1 MRVDN
6 QKRMIMHACINVLA
20 KNLNLSS
27 YQINKIKNDYDK
39 YNIARLE
46 KRGGVLYAPYV
57 VHGIQGW
64 IARIFLGT
72 TADLIGQ
79 DKTLLRAQR
88 NIKFFANGLH
98 CVKIGRYTYYADAHG
113 KNISK
118 TEFLRQ
124 LQY

>member
-6 QKRMIMHACINVLA
+6 QKGMIMHACINVLA

-88 NIKFFANGLH
+88 NIRFCANGYH
-98 CVKIGRYTYYADAHG
+98 CVRIGMYTYYANATGHVV
-113 KNISK
+113 SK
-118 TEFLRQ
+118 QEFMRETKF
-124 LQY
+124 